1 MFIRSMHNMK
11 PSTSK
16 QSAASG
22 KSPNDL
28 SRVYYLTS
36 AQYAISNIALR
47 RIKVSRFSDLN
58 DPFELIGVDRTDLQN
73 RKAFR
78 KQTIRINGETG
89 LLCFSKA
96 WSNPV
101 LWGHYAEKHAGICM
115 GFDILAEDLRDVRYV
130 ESFKPIKHDPRAHK
144 PELTDDAIN
153 LLKRTKFV
161 DWKYEEE
168 TRLFV
173 DLQPLKQ
180 ESGKY
185 FLPFS
190 KALVLRELILGPR
203 CELGIDAVRGL
214 VDTNRV
220 TVKKARLAF
229 SRFAVVVDKKESR

>member
-1 MFIRSMHNMK
+1 MK
-11 PSTSK
+11 TSK
-16 QSAASG
+16 SKPYPSSG
-22 KSPNDL
+22 KLHSDTR
-28 SRVYYLTS
+28 RVYYLTS
-36 AQYAISNIALR
+36 TQYAISNIALR

-58 DPFELIGVDRTDLQN
+58 DPFELIGVDRSDLAN

-78 KQTIRINGETG
+78 KQTVRINDETG

-101 LWGHYAEKHAGICM
+101 MWGHYAEKHAGVCM
-115 GFDILAEDLRDVRYV
+115 GFDIPEKDLCDVLYV
-130 ESFKPIKHDPRAHK
+130 ESFKPIKLDPKTRK
-144 PELTDDAIN
+144 PKLTDDAIG

-173 DLQPLKQ
+173 ELQPLTS

-190 KALVLRELILGPR
+190 KSFVLRELILGPR
-203 CELGIDAVRGL
+203 CELSIDAVRGL
-214 VDTNRV
+214 VDSKVV